1 MKIAVVGSRGFVG
14 SNILRR
20 FAAAGHQTLALNRNV
35 LDLLDPMSVRNWLA
49 DNRPDVV
56 VNCAATMTTNDSLHD
71 TRNNLGMFMNFYN
84 NAHLFGKFINTGSGA
99 EFDRRRDMNCID
111 EAELFRSMPADSYGF
126 GQNIKARL
134 CAGREN
140 FYTLRIFNCFGPGE
154 QATRLLPRFIAAKS
168 EFKISN
174 DRYFDYFGIDDLYT
188 VVKHYSVVKNIP
200 AVLKDINCV
209 YKDKIKISDFLGAY
223 CDIHNI
229 PRQYYSIDSTADI
242 NYTGNGEKLQAL
254 GLDLIGLNSSLE
266 RYK

>member
-1 MKIAVVGSRGFVG
+1 MKIAIVGSRGFVG
-14 SNILRR
+14 SNMLRR
-20 FAAAGHQTLALNRNV
+20 FTAAGHQTLGLTRDV
-35 LDLLDPMSVRNWLA
+35 LDLLDPTAVRNWLT

-56 VNCAATMTTNDSLHD
+56 VNCAAVMTDNVTLHD

-99 EFDRRRDMNCID
+99 EFDRRRDINNIN
-111 EAELFRSMPADSYGF
+111 ESELFRSMPDDSYGF

-134 CAGREN
+134 CNSREN

-154 QATRLLPRFIAAKS
+154 QYTRLLPRFIEAKGD
-168 EFKISN
+168 FRIFN

-188 VVKHYSVVKNIP
+188 TIKHYSVVKNIP
-200 AVLKDINCV
+200 SVLRDINCV
-209 YKDKIKISDFLGAY
+209 YKDKIRISDFVGAY

-229 PRQYYSIDSTADI
+229 PRQYYSIDSTSDL
-242 NYTGNGEKLQAL
+242 NYTGSGERLHAL

-266 RYK
+266 KYK

>member
-1 MKIAVVGSRGFVG
+1 MKIAIVGSRGFVG
-14 SNILRR
+14 SNMLRR
-20 FAAAGHQTLALNRNV
+20 FTAAGHQTLGLTRDV
-35 LDLLDPMSVRNWLA
+35 LDLLDPTAVRNWLT

-56 VNCAATMTTNDSLHD
+56 VNCAAVMTDNVTLHD

-99 EFDRRRDMNCID
+99 EFDRRRDINNID
-111 EAELFRSMPADSYGF
+111 ESELFRCMPDDSYGF

-134 CAGREN
+134 CNSREN

-154 QATRLLPRFIAAKS
+154 QYTRLLPRFIEAKGD
-168 EFKISN
+168 FRIFN

-188 VVKHYSVVKNIP
+188 TIKHYSVVKNIP
-200 AVLKDINCV
+200 SVLRDINCV
-209 YKDKIKISDFLGAY
+209 YKDKIRISDFVGAY

-229 PRQYYSIDSTADI
+229 PRQYYSIDSTSDL
-242 NYTGNGEKLQAL
+242 NYTGSGERLHAL

-266 RYK
+266 KYK

>member
-1 MKIAVVGSRGFVG
+1 MKIAIVGSRGFVG

-20 FAAAGHQTLALNRNV
+20 FTAAGHQTLGLTRDV
-35 LDLLDPMSVRNWLA
+35 LDLLDPTAVRNWLT

-56 VNCAATMTTNDSLHD
+56 VNCAAVMTDATTLHD

-99 EFDRRRDMNCID
+99 EFDRRRAMDSID
-111 EAELFRSMPADSYGF
+111 ESELFRSMPADSYGF

-134 CAGREN
+134 CSGREN

-154 QATRLLPRFIAAKS
+154 QYTRLLPRFIEAKGD
-168 EFKISN
+168 FRIVN

-188 VVKHYSVVKNIP
+188 VIKHYSVVKNIP

-209 YKDKIKISDFLGAY
+209 YKDKILISDFVGAY

-229 PRQYYSIDSTADI
+229 PRQYYSIDSVSAL
-242 NYTGNGEKLQAL
+242 NYTGSGEKLQAL
-254 GLDLIGLNSSLE
+254 GLDLIGLQASLE
-266 RYK
+266 KYK